1 MPKGTQ
7 YQDVALTN
15 VAVGYKNTDLIADQ
29 IFPTISVPKQSGKIY
44 KFSKEAFRLLDDVRA
59 PGTVSNRVKSY
70 SVSSDTYFCDNH
82 AMHDVVPNEDKV
94 NADAVIQP
102 EVSMTEGLTD
112 LMMLRREYKL
122 AAYLFNTT
130 TFAGRYTARTGTA
143 RWNDY
148 TNSDPIADADTA
160 KENVRK
166 ASGAKANAAIMG
178 AAVYNKLKRHP
189 QLLDM
194 FKYTAGG
201 VLTQQQVAEALG
213 IDRLLVGNAIYVS
226 SAEGAATETT
236 ADVWGKYCLFAYIA
250 KVPEI
255 RRPSLGYGYTWQTG
269 VGGYQVNREELGPS
283 QGHGTFIEVMKYF
296 DDIVH
301 STDFGYLW
309 STIID

>member
-7 YQDVALTN
+7 YQDLALTN
-15 VAVGYKNTDLIADQ
+15 VAVGYKNAGLIADM
-29 IFPTISVPKQSGKIY
+29 IFPMITVEKQSGKIY
-44 KFSKEAFRLLDDVRA
+44 KFGKDAFRLLDDVRA
-59 PGTVSNRVKSY
+59 PGTVSNRVQSY

-82 AMHDVVPNEDKV
+82 ALNDVVPNEDKT

-112 LMMLRREYKL
+112 LIALRREYKL

-148 TNSDPIADADTA
+148 TVSDPIADADAA
-160 KENVRK
+160 KEYVRQ
-166 ASGAKANAAIMG
+166 ASGAKVNVAIMG
-178 AAVYNKLKRHP
+178 QAVYMKLKRHP

-201 VLTQQQVAEALG
+201 VLTEQQVAEALG
-213 IDRLLVGNAIYVS
+213 IDKILVGGAVYN
-226 SAEGAATETT
+226 SAKEGAAASM

-250 KVPEI
+250 PKPEI
-255 RRPSLGYGYTWQTG
+255 RRPSLGYQYTWSTG
-269 VGGYQVNREELGPS
+269 PAGYQVFREELGPS

-301 STDFGYLW
+301 GTDFGYLW